1 MICHGQENICINNIF
16 IIKIAVPLYTFH
28 VALQLFLYLIQLK
41 KMIKLFE
48 L

>member
-16 IIKIAVPLYTFH
+16 IIKIAVTLYTFH

-41 KMIKLFE
+41 KMIKLLE